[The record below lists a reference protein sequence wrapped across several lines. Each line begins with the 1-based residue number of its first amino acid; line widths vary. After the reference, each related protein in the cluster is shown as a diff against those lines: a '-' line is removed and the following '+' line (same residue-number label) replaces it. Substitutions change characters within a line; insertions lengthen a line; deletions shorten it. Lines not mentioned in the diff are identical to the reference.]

1 MRWLFLSITLRF
13 GLVGLGVIVVFFP
26 KDYPDWMPR
35 SETYAI
41 EWRDRLQQ
49 IPNPESAAGLRE
61 ITIRRFPNGEWAFGV
76 CRDGRGFQ
84 DGGAIVVKDS
94 TGRVR
99 TFLGPLGVPTT
110 LADTFRAT
118 SSLDE
123 FYRHE
128 TWNIF
133 QYQEVHLP

>member
-1 MRWLFLSITLRF
+1 MRWLVLSVALRC
-13 GLVGLGVIVVFFP
+13 GLFGLGVFVLFCP
-26 KDYPDWMPR
+26 KDHADWVPR
-35 SETYAI
+35 SQQYAI
-41 EWRDRLQQ
+41 EWRGRLEA
-49 IPNPESAAGLRE
+49 IPDPELAAAHRE
-61 ITIRRFPNGEWAFGV
+61 ATVRRFPNGEWAFGV

-94 TGRVR
+94 TGAVRV
-99 TFLGPLGVPTT
+99 FLGPVGVPTT
-110 LADTFRAT
+110 LADTLRAT
-118 SSLDE
+118 NSLDE

>member
-1 MRWLFLSITLRF
+1 MRWLALSVPIRFFLF
-13 GLVGLGVIVVFFP
+13 GVGAVFVFAP

-35 SETYAI
+35 SEEYAI
-41 EWRDRLQQ
+41 QWRDKLETV
-49 IPNPESAAGLRE
+49 PTPEAAAANPEISVRQ
-61 ITIRRFPNGEWAFGV
+61 FPSGEWAFGV

-99 TFLGPLGVPTT
+99 TFLGPLGIPTT
-110 LADTFRAT
+110 LADTLRDIN
-118 SSLDE
+118 SLAQ
-123 FYRHE
+123 FYHHE
-128 TWNIF
+128 SWNIF

>member
-1 MRWLFLSITLRF
+1 MQWLVLSVVLRC
-13 GLVGLGVIVVFFP
+13 GLFGLGVFVVFCP
-26 KDYPDWMPR
+26 KDWPDWMPR
-35 SETYAI
+35 SEQYALD
-41 EWRDRLQQ
+41 WRDRLQQ
-49 IPNPESAAGLRE
+49 IPDPEAAAAYRE
-61 ITIRRFPNGEWAFGV
+61 ISVRRFPNGEWVIGV

-94 TGRVR
+94 TGQVRVL
-99 TFLGPLGVPTT
+99 LGPLGVPTT
-110 LADTFRAT
+110 LADTLRAT
-118 SSLDE
+118 NSLAE